1 MAADNLT
8 PRSKNFSDWYNQL
21 VLAAELA
28 DYAPVRVCVVVEP
41 YGRALWGN
49 LQLKRHILPGYTKSN
64 AGH

>member
-1 MAADNLT
+1 MVADKLT
-8 PRSKNFSDWYNQL
+8 PRRKNFSDCYNQL
-21 VLAAELA
+21 LLAAELA
-28 DYAPVRVCVVVEP
+28 DYAPVRGCVVLEP

>member
-1 MAADNLT
+1 MAADKLT
-8 PRSKNFSDWYNQL
+8 PRSENFSDWYNQL

-28 DYAPVRVCVVVEP
+28 DYAPVRGCKVVRA

-49 LQLKRHILPGYTKSN
+49 LQLKRHILPGHTNSN